1 MTESTQENTASS
13 LEAASKKFTPTV
25 DLSTDAEIAE
35 SNTSIKAA
43 SGRVT
48 GNDRLQLVLYL
59 LMRDHLPCG
68 VVEELVARSK
78 NYDTVYSNGWLA
90 QYAGYLSNVIRTE
103 KQHD

>member
-1 MTESTQENTASS
+1 MTESTQENIDSS
-13 LEAASKKFTPTV
+13 LQAANKKFTPTV

-35 SNTSIKAA
+35 PNTRIKAA
-43 SGRVT
+43 SGSVT

-78 NYDTVYSNGWLA
+78 NCYTVYSNGWLA
-90 QYAGYLSNVIRTE
+90 QYAGYLADAIKGE
-103 KQHD
+103 